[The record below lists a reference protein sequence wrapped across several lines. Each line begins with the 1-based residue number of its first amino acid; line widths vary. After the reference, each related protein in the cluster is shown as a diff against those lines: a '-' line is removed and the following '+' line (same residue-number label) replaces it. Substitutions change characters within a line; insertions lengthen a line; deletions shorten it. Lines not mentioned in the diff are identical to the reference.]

1 MSLPE
6 SVTVA
11 ATPLGSGVDVA
22 HLNQHEGCA
31 DGLLPSRTA
40 SAHPSTQL
48 SIPRNSWVSRVVAG
62 LFLMLV
68 GIGAVLFAF
77 SSGSDS
83 GVRVIGSALSAV
95 SLLVAGVEGVGLVR
109 TGARSL
115 QNLALFPIAG
125 VVTVSLAVVAAAM
138 TSNEVVSAWLIGQAP
153 LLCGTMLVLRGLAMR
168 SASRLASSSY
178 LLFPESAQPRVHVES
193 GKTLSLTE
201 GLVVPADARIE
212 SGSCSVLERYLS
224 PLPTF
229 RIKDEGETVLGGSVV
244 LAGSAEALTLSSSN
258 DSVLMRVES
267 LVAPHVAETERTLL
281 AGQQS
286 WIRSSAFAIAFL
298 AIAVAISWDKRSG
311 YATDVLLGGGLTLFI
326 GAVGYLIEIVQS
338 TGRTLVRGWA
348 RAGIVSTNPASIGEL
363 GRMARVL
370 VDPSSVDFTSVCE
383 VRELELLDD
392 RIGKEALCGCVASLL
407 GRCDDVSLVA
417 AGDYCQRVLS
427 RVVSERVLDLREYE
441 GRGVC
446 GSVKGVEISIGSE
459 DFIVERG
466 IMLQPSDIVT
476 PAADERVLLVAI
488 DNDVIARFWLHYGQ
502 SDLVSESV
510 VSPWPTDVKVC
521 ASTGVQG
528 EITPDTLLIRG
539 KESEVLGRSAVL
551 EVARFSG
558 ERFELPKA
566 TFVTLSASLRQLPG
580 LLDDLRSYARSLA
593 RLRLVIAGIGVVCLV
608 AFLGGLLSALVPAV
622 VFGTIAVFLS
632 L

>member
-1 MSLPE
+1 
-6 SVTVA
+6 
-11 ATPLGSGVDVA
+11 
-22 HLNQHEGCA
+22 
-31 DGLLPSRTA
+31 
-40 SAHPSTQL
+40 
-48 SIPRNSWVSRVVAG
+48 
-62 LFLMLV
+62 
-68 GIGAVLFAF
+68 
-77 SSGSDS
+77 
-83 GVRVIGSALSAV
+83 
-95 SLLVAGVEGVGLVR
+95 
-109 TGARSL
+109 
-115 QNLALFPIAG
+115 
-125 VVTVSLAVVAAAM
+125 
-138 TSNEVVSAWLIGQAP
+138 
-153 LLCGTMLVLRGLAMR
+153 
-168 SASRLASSSY
+168 
-178 LLFPESAQPRVHVES
+178 
-193 GKTLSLTE
+193 
-201 GLVVPADARIE
+201 
-212 SGSCSVLERYLS
+212 
-224 PLPTF
+224 
-229 RIKDEGETVLGGSVV
+229 
-244 LAGSAEALTLSSSN
+244 
-258 DSVLMRVES
+258 
-267 LVAPHVAETERTLL
+267 
-281 AGQQS
+281 
-286 WIRSSAFAIAFL
+286 
-298 AIAVAISWDKRSG
+298 
-311 YATDVLLGGGLTLFI
+311 
-326 GAVGYLIEIVQS
+326 
-338 TGRTLVRGWA
+338 
-348 RAGIVSTNPASIGEL
+348 
-363 GRMARVL
+363 
-370 VDPSSVDFTSVCE
+370 
-383 VRELELLDD
+383 
-392 RIGKEALCGCVASLL
+392 
-407 GRCDDVSLVA
+407 
-417 AGDYCQRVLS
+417 
-427 RVVSERVLDLREYE
+427 VLDLREYE